1 MAARLV
7 DLYPLGEQVEI
18 LLDEEWQTGQV
29 VRHDY
34 PAVWVKTTDGYLWF
48 VTNGRR
54 IRKREVRREERRAR
68 DEG

>member
-18 LLDEEWQTGQV
+18 LLDEQWCAAQV
-29 VRHDY
+29 IRHDY
-34 PAVWVKTTDGYLWF
+34 PAVWVKTTSGYLWF

-54 IRKREVRREERRAR
+54 IRKRREEEQEVRG
-68 DEG
+68 EG

>member
-7 DLYPLGEQVEI
+7 DLYPPGEQVEI
-18 LLDEEWQTGQV
+18 LLDEEWQIGQV

-34 PAVWVKTTDGYLWF
+34 PAVWVKTTNEALWF

-54 IRKREVRREERRAR
+54 IRRREERRAR